1 MKNYLFKLG
10 LQAKKASNKTIKS
23 KKKEQVL
30 KDYCNLLL
38 KNQLKIISENKKDLK
53 KAKEKKL
60 KENLINRLKIDHK
73 KILQII
79 NSTKTIIKFKDPV
92 GQILERWKRPNGLNI
107 KKITIPIGVVAVI
120 YESRPNVTS
129 DVASLCFKS
138 GNPVIMKGGS
148 EAYYSNKIFTNLF
161 RKALKKNK
169 INKNYVQ
176 FIVYKNTKSLKRF
189 SCWMNFFIFFRMNF
203 FYDI

>member
-1 MKNYLFKLG
+1 MP
-10 LQAKKASNKTIKS
+10 KTIKS
-23 KKKEQVL
+23 KKKDQVL

-53 KAKEKKL
+53 NAKEKRL
-60 KENLINRLKIDHK
+60 KENLINRLQIDHN

-92 GQILERWKRPNGLNI
+92 GQVLKKWKRSNGLKI
-107 KKITIPIGVVAVI
+107 AKITIPIGVVAVI

-138 GNPVIMKGGS
+138 GNPVILKGGS
-148 EAYYSNKIFTNLF
+148 EAYNSNKVFVNLF
-161 RKALKKNK
+161 RKALQKNK
-169 INKNYVQ
+169 LNKNFVQ
-176 FIVYKNTKSLKRF
+176 FIELKNRKVVDFLLT
-189 SCWMNFFIFFRMNF
+189 
-203 FYDI
+203 